1 MQLDQNTANYDV
13 SDEHQDHAQPAQ
25 SRGARTID
33 GRRKPSRE
41 AGENAAPNS
50 TQKPTNH
57 SKPDFLGEHKDTT
70 IDKPDA
76 ETKIGRGQISRR
88 ACHPDFESLLLMD
101 KIEEVL
107 ITLRRLIRATDLH
120 SKQLVKTAGL
130 TAPQLLLLQA
140 IREQGQVTIGA
151 LAKEIS
157 LSQATVTTIL
167 DRLEKRGLVYRER
180 SSEDKRKVHAYL
192 TDKGAD
198 IIRDAPTPLQE
209 HFVKQFRDLREW
221 EQSMI
226 ISSLQRVA
234 LMMDAEHIDAS
245 PVLDVGDLDR
255 KDGRNLPGQEV
266 TKPSGE
272 NGDSNA

>member
-1 MQLDQNTANYDV
+1 MQTDQAPTRSHKPD
-13 SDEHQDHAQPAQ
+13 DRRDRPA
-25 SRGARTID
+25 RD
-33 GRRKPSRE
+33 GREVRT
-41 AGENAAPNS
+41 GEP
-50 TQKPTNH
+50 Q
-57 SKPDFLGEHKDTT
+57 T
-70 IDKPDA
+70 IDKPRPGP
-76 ETKIGRGQISRR
+76 KVGSGQFSRR
-88 ACHPDFESLLLMD
+88 GLQSPQLPIEDLMD

-130 TAPQLLLLQA
+130 TAPQLLLMQA
-140 IREQGQVTIGA
+140 IREKGQVTIGA

-192 TDKGAD
+192 TDRGME
-198 IIRDAPTPLQE
+198 ILRDAPTPLQE
-209 HFVKQFRDLREW
+209 HFVRQFRDLRDW

-226 ISSLQRVA
+226 IASLQRVA

-245 PVLDVGDLDR
+245 PVLDIGDLDR
-255 KDGRNLPGQEV
+255 KDSRQLPPEDR
-266 TKPSGE
+266 E
-272 NGDSNA
+272 DS